1 MLVWFNGELL
11 DYEDVKV
18 PLDAHSLHY
27 GSSVF
32 EGIRVYNTKHGP
44 AIFRLKEHIDRFFYS
59 MEQLRMKNIFSK
71 EEIIK
76 ACIEVVRENNLTD
89 CYIRPIAFYGEGG
102 LGLNPLK
109 NKVNIAI
116 LAFPFS
122 YLPKP
127 GLKVK
132 ISSYRRL
139 SSKAFNP
146 FAKIGGHY
154 VNSILAH
161 LEAIEQGYDEAL
173 LLDEN
178 GYVAEGPGENI
189 FFVKNKTLYTPPL
202 GNILPGITRDSII
215 KIARNLG
222 FQVIEKNILP
232 EEIGNFDEAFFVG
245 TAIEVK
251 RIIQINDKLFENKE
265 VFETIKEKFDEVVKG
280 EDINYLEWLT
290 FVDEEVEKKKIKVLS
305 EKLFEEWLF

>member
-109 NKVNIAI
+109 NKVNIAN
-116 LAFPFS
+116 
-122 YLPKP
+122 LPR
-127 GLKVK
+127 LVK
-132 ISSYRRL
+132 
-139 SSKAFNP
+139 
-146 FAKIGGHY
+146 
-154 VNSILAH
+154 
-161 LEAIEQGYDEAL
+161 
-173 LLDEN
+173 
-178 GYVAEGPGENI
+178 
-189 FFVKNKTLYTPPL
+189 T
-202 GNILPGITRDSII
+202 
-215 KIARNLG
+215 
-222 FQVIEKNILP
+222 
-232 EEIGNFDEAFFVG
+232 
-245 TAIEVK
+245 
-251 RIIQINDKLFENKE
+251 
-265 VFETIKEKFDEVVKG
+265 
-280 EDINYLEWLT
+280 T
-290 FVDEEVEKKKIKVLS
+290 FVDPSSPLYSVQDTLS
-305 EKLFEEWLF
+305 LL